1 MKNIT
6 FGYLL
11 EKLLYIS
18 KQKKSSLAKMLGYDI
33 SYISKWTSG
42 KNLPIHKNIQE
53 ICLNISKFIVN
64 SLTEETKKDIKEY
77 FDIDNNISSKED
89 LINALEELL
98 KESYMY
104 TSQRNIPIQSKN
116 VYWEDD
122 CNATIHINPKL
133 RKYYLNKD
141 IDNYISSSNNLDL
154 ILNANLK
161 KINKDDKISIADIK
175 GDLFKRK
182 DEVDLKVRVLLDFDK
197 DYQDIIFNTIMII
210 NMIAM
215 CPSMDFTLYNC
226 DVGSNDIISIV
237 KDRVLYTSNF
247 TKDKKCL
254 ISTMSK
260 DKDIIDEIYYSLET
274 ILKNQGSLLVENKT
288 SIELI
293 KEQLYTQYLMSQDLR
308 WLMGSINELFMP
320 SKLFIEIAN
329 SLFSDSKILQ
339 EIEKINIV
347 LQNITYKSKIKVLLY
362 VSEIKRYISSGE
374 INFLNNPIKLSFE
387 QRKKHI
393 NYLKDIINNNDNIEI
408 KLVSGDFVE
417 YFKNYP
423 NPCLYLSKSIKLIQT
438 NHDDGVSDY
447 AFIKDKGFT
456 NMCDEFYKTVW
467 EEPNDI
473 IISDKDEILD
483 ILEKELT
490 YASILNENLICKE

>member
-11 EKLLYIS
+11 EKLLHLS
-18 KQKKSSLAKMLGYDI
+18 KQKKNALAKTLGYDI

-42 KNLPIHKNIQE
+42 KNLPVHKNIQE
-53 ICLNISKFIVN
+53 ICMNTSKFIVN
-64 SLTEETKKDIKEY
+64 SLTEETKKDVKEY
-77 FDIDNNISSKED
+77 FDIDNTIISKED
-89 LINALEELL
+89 LINYLDDLL
-98 KESYMY
+98 KESYTY
-104 TSQRNIPIQSKN
+104 TSQKNIHIQSKN

-141 IDNYISSSNNLDL
+141 IENYIASSNSLDL
-154 ILNANLK
+154 MLNANLK
-161 KINKDDKISIADIK
+161 KLGKDDKISIADIK
-175 GDLFKRK
+175 TDLIKK
-182 DEVDLKVRVLLDFDK
+182 KEDIDLKVRVLLDFDN
-197 DYQDIIFNTIMII
+197 DYEDIIFNTIMII

-215 CPSMDFTLYNC
+215 YPSMDFKVYNC
-226 DVGSNDIISIV
+226 NVGLNDIISIV
-237 KDRVLYTSNF
+237 KDRVLYTSSF

-254 ISTMSK
+254 ISTMSE
-260 DKDIIDEIYYSLET
+260 DKNIIDEIYYSLET

-288 SIELI
+288 SMDII
-293 KEQLYTQYLMSQDLR
+293 KDQLYTQYLMSQDLR
-308 WLMGSINELFMP
+308 WLIGSINELFMP
-320 SKLFIEIAN
+320 SRLFMEVKN
-329 SLFSDSKILQ
+329 SLFKDDKILE
-339 EIEKINIV
+339 EIEKVNIV
-347 LQNITYKSKIKVLLY
+347 LQNITYKSKIKVLIY

-374 INFLNNPIKLSFE
+374 INFLNNPVKLSFE
-387 QRKKHI
+387 QRKEHI
-393 NYLKDIINNNDNIEI
+393 NYLKDIIKNNDNIEV
-408 KLVSGDFVE
+408 KLVAGDFVE

-447 AFIKDKGFT
+447 AIVRDKEFKDI
-456 NMCDEFYKTVW
+456 CDKFYKKIW

-483 ILEKELT
+483 ILQKELT
-490 YASILNENLICKE
+490 YASILNENLLCQK

>member
-11 EKLLYIS
+11 EKLLHLS
-18 KQKKSSLAKMLGYDI
+18 KQKKNALAKTLGYDI
-33 SYISKWTSG
+33 SYISKWTTG

-53 ICLNISKFIVN
+53 ICMNTSKFIVN

-77 FDIDNNISSKED
+77 FDIDNTIISKED
-89 LINALEELL
+89 LINYLDELL
-98 KESYMY
+98 KESYTY
-104 TSQRNIPIQSKN
+104 TSQKTIPIQSKN

-141 IDNYISSSNNLDL
+141 VENYIANSHSLDL
-154 ILNANLK
+154 MLNANLNK
-161 KINKDDKISIADIK
+161 LGKDDKISIADIK
-175 GDLFKRK
+175 TDLIKRK
-182 DEVDLKVRVLLDFDK
+182 DDIDLKVRVLLDFDK
-197 DYQDIIFNTIMII
+197 DYEDIIFNTIMII

-215 CPSMDFTLYNC
+215 YPSMDFKVYNC

-260 DKDIIDEIYYSLET
+260 DKNVIDEIYYSLET

-288 SIELI
+288 SMDII
-293 KEQLYTQYLMSQDLR
+293 KDQLYTQYLMSQDLR
-308 WLMGSINELFMP
+308 WLIGSINELFMP
-320 SKLFIEIAN
+320 SRLFMEVKN
-329 SLFSDSKILQ
+329 SLFKDNKILE
-339 EIEKINIV
+339 EIEKVNIV
-347 LQNITYKSKIKVLLY
+347 LQNITYKSKIKVLIY
-362 VSEIKRYISSGE
+362 ISEIKRYISSGE
-374 INFLNNPIKLSFE
+374 INFLNNPVKLTFE
-387 QRKKHI
+387 QRKEHI
-393 NYLKDIINNNDNIEI
+393 NYLKDIIKNNENIEV
-408 KLVSGDFVE
+408 KLVAGDFVE

-423 NPCLYLSKSIKLIQT
+423 NPCLYLSKSTKLIQT

-447 AFIKDKGFT
+447 ALVRDKGFKDI
-456 NMCDEFYKTVW
+456 CDEFYKTIW
-467 EEPNDI
+467 EEHNDI

-483 ILEKELT
+483 ILQKELT
-490 YASILNENLICKE
+490 YASILNENLLCKK

>member
-1 MKNIT
+1 LKNIT

-11 EKLLYIS
+11 EKLLHLS
-18 KQKKSSLAKMLGYDI
+18 KQKKNALAKTLGYDI

-53 ICLNISKFIVN
+53 ICMNTSKFIVN

-77 FDIDNNISSKED
+77 FDIDNTIISKED
-89 LINALEELL
+89 LINYLDELL
-98 KESYMY
+98 KESYTY
-104 TSQRNIPIQSKN
+104 TSQKNIHIQSKN

-141 IDNYISSSNNLDL
+141 IENYIASSNSLDL
-154 ILNANLK
+154 MLNANLK
-161 KINKDDKISIADIK
+161 KLGKDDKISIADIK
-175 GDLFKRK
+175 TDLIKK
-182 DEVDLKVRVLLDFDK
+182 KEDIDLKVRVLLDFDN
-197 DYQDIIFNTIMII
+197 DYEDIIFNTIMII

-215 CPSMDFTLYNC
+215 YPSMDFKVYNC
-226 DVGSNDIISIV
+226 NVGLNDIISIV
-237 KDRVLYTSNF
+237 KDRVLYTSSF

-260 DKDIIDEIYYSLET
+260 DKNIIDEIYYSLET

-288 SIELI
+288 SMDII
-293 KEQLYTQYLMSQDLR
+293 KDQLYTQYLMSQDLR
-308 WLMGSINELFMP
+308 WLIGSINELFMP
-320 SKLFIEIAN
+320 SRLFMEVKN
-329 SLFSDSKILQ
+329 SLFKDDKILE
-339 EIEKINIV
+339 EIEKVNIV
-347 LQNITYKSKIKVLLY
+347 LQNITYKSKIKVLIY

-374 INFLNNPIKLSFE
+374 INFLNNPVKLSFE
-387 QRKKHI
+387 QRKEHI
-393 NYLKDIINNNDNIEI
+393 NYLKDIIKNNDNIEV
-408 KLVSGDFVE
+408 KLVAGDFVE

-438 NHDDGVSDY
+438 NHDY
-447 AFIKDKGFT
+447 AIVRDKEFKDI
-456 NMCDEFYKTVW
+456 CDKFYKKIW

-483 ILEKELT
+483 ILQKELT
-490 YASILNENLICKE
+490 YASILNENLLCQK

>member
-18 KQKKSSLAKMLGYDI
+18 KQKKSSLAKVLGYDI

-197 DYQDIIFNTIMII
+197 DYEDIIFNTIMII

-320 SKLFIEIAN
+320 SELFIEIAN
-329 SLFSDSKILQ
+329 
-339 EIEKINIV
+339 
-347 LQNITYKSKIKVLLY
+347 
-362 VSEIKRYISSGE
+362 
-374 INFLNNPIKLSFE
+374 
-387 QRKKHI
+387 
-393 NYLKDIINNNDNIEI
+393 
-408 KLVSGDFVE
+408 
-417 YFKNYP
+417 
-423 NPCLYLSKSIKLIQT
+423 
-438 NHDDGVSDY
+438 
-447 AFIKDKGFT
+447 
-456 NMCDEFYKTVW
+456 
-467 EEPNDI
+467 
-473 IISDKDEILD
+473 
-483 ILEKELT
+483 
-490 YASILNENLICKE
+490 

>member
-11 EKLLYIS
+11 EKLLHLS
-18 KQKKSSLAKMLGYDI
+18 KQKKNALAKTLGYDI

-53 ICLNISKFIVN
+53 ICMNTSKFIVN

-77 FDIDNNISSKED
+77 FDIDNTIISKED
-89 LINALEELL
+89 LINYLEDLL
-98 KESYMY
+98 KESYTY
-104 TSQRNIPIQSKN
+104 TSQKTIPIQSKN

-141 IDNYISSSNNLDL
+141 VENYIANSHSLDL
-154 ILNANLK
+154 MLNANLNK
-161 KINKDDKISIADIK
+161 LGKDDKISIADIK
-175 GDLFKRK
+175 TDLIKRK
-182 DEVDLKVRVLLDFDK
+182 DDIDLKVRVLLDFDK
-197 DYQDIIFNTIMII
+197 DYEDIIFNTIMII

-215 CPSMDFTLYNC
+215 YPSMDFKVYNC

-260 DKDIIDEIYYSLET
+260 DKNIIDEIYYSLET

-288 SIELI
+288 SMDII
-293 KEQLYTQYLMSQDLR
+293 KNQLYTQYLMSQDLR
-308 WLMGSINELFMP
+308 WLIGSINELFMP
-320 SKLFIEIAN
+320 SRLFMEVKN
-329 SLFSDSKILQ
+329 SLFKDNKILE

-347 LQNITYKSKIKVLLY
+347 LQNITYKSKIKVLIY

-374 INFLNNPIKLSFE
+374 INFLNNPVKLTFE
-387 QRKKHI
+387 QRKEHI
-393 NYLKDIINNNDNIEI
+393 NYLKDIIKNNENIEV
-408 KLVSGDFVE
+408 KLVAGDFVE

-423 NPCLYLSKSIKLIQT
+423 NPCLYLSKSTKLIQT

-447 AFIKDKGFT
+447 ALVRDKGFKDI
-456 NMCDEFYKTVW
+456 CDEFYKTIW

-483 ILEKELT
+483 ILQKELT
-490 YASILNENLICKE
+490 YASILNENLLCKK

>member
-11 EKLLYIS
+11 EKLLHLS
-18 KQKKSSLAKMLGYDI
+18 KQKKNALAKTLGYDI

-42 KNLPIHKNIQE
+42 KNLPVHKNIQE
-53 ICLNISKFIVN
+53 ICMNTSKFIVN

-77 FDIDNNISSKED
+77 FDIDNTIISKED
-89 LINALEELL
+89 LINYLEDLL
-98 KESYMY
+98 KESYTY
-104 TSQRNIPIQSKN
+104 TSQKNIHIQSKN

-141 IDNYISSSNNLDL
+141 VENYIANSHSLDL
-154 ILNANLK
+154 MLNANLNK
-161 KINKDDKISIADIK
+161 LGKDDKISIADIK
-175 GDLFKRK
+175 TDLIKK
-182 DEVDLKVRVLLDFDK
+182 KEDIDLKVRVLLDFDN
-197 DYQDIIFNTIMII
+197 DYEDIIFNTIMII

-215 CPSMDFTLYNC
+215 YPSMDFKVYNC

-260 DKDIIDEIYYSLET
+260 DKNIIDEIYYSLET

-288 SIELI
+288 SMDII
-293 KEQLYTQYLMSQDLR
+293 KNQLYTQYLMSQDLR
-308 WLMGSINELFMP
+308 WLIGSINELFMP
-320 SKLFIEIAN
+320 SRLFMEVKN
-329 SLFSDSKILQ
+329 SLFKDDKILE
-339 EIEKINIV
+339 EIEKVNIV
-347 LQNITYKSKIKVLLY
+347 LQNITYKSKIKVLIY

-374 INFLNNPIKLSFE
+374 INFLNNPVKLSFE
-387 QRKKHI
+387 QRKEHI
-393 NYLKDIINNNDNIEI
+393 NYLKDIIKNNDNIEV
-408 KLVSGDFVE
+408 KLVAGDFVE

-447 AFIKDKGFT
+447 AIVRDKEFKDI
-456 NMCDEFYKTVW
+456 CDKFYKKIW

-483 ILEKELT
+483 ILQKELT
-490 YASILNENLICKE
+490 YASILNENLLCQK